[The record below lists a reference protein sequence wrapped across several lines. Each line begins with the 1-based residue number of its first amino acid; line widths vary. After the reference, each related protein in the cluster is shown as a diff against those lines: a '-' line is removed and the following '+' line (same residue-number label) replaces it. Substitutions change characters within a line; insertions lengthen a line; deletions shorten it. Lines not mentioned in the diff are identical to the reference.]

1 MIGWYDSRVRGA
13 INHWQF
19 FLRTCSP
26 KMHPVAD
33 AKISRELL
41 KVFYLSIVIELPSHN
56 YDLRLLLHHRC
67 CPQVEIGSL
76 EWVEPAYKEEYRLM
90 ERETKFFSRFLLIV
104 CNKKLKIYSTR
115 DNLYLVCRSPAIAN
129 QLCAFI
135 SSSGNDAISVFNQLL
150 LHLQAQKRILARTGW
165 PVASG
170 ERACGTSLHGEYPR
184 VAQGE
189 KQLLQKASN
198 GCAARHT
205 LY

>member
-26 KMHPVAD
+26 KMHPVAN

-41 KVFYLSIVIELPSHN
+41 KVFDISIVIELPSDN

-90 ERETKFFSRFLLIV
+90 ERETKYFSCFLLVV
-104 CNKKLKIYSTR
+104 CNKKLKIYSR
-115 DNLYLVCRSPAIAN
+115 RPVMAVQHVILSSFIAPECFNIVDKFWQVLVQIVLVQRGKGPGLDVDDSHILA
-129 QLCAFI
+129 QL
-135 SSSGNDAISVFNQLL
+135 NDAGGIFVCP
-150 LHLQAQKRILARTGW
+150 TGKDIN
-165 PVASG
+165 V
-170 ERACGTSLHGEYPR
+170 CLVMT
-184 VAQGE
+184 
-189 KQLLQKASN
+189 
-198 GCAARHT
+198 
-205 LY
+205 